1 MSVDSFAIVKSG
13 PFSCLPARVFVC
25 GLMAMALMLAGKA
38 QAQTGN
44 GQLETVLQLIPQPIH
59 PGSAGYL
66 GISIADINADRAK
79 MLKLNEER
87 GVEIKAVRQ
96 GSPADV
102 AALQPGDVLLT
113 YNGEDVV
120 SAEQMFRLVRET
132 PPGRKIKLQFWRDGK
147 IQRTTVIVTEA
158 PEMPQFIPGGP
169 MQSWP
174 DIDMVPRPFMVWSC
188 AVLGIDF
195 ERVDSQLADYF
206 GVKGGVLVRS
216 VGHASP
222 AERAGVKAG
231 DVIFSIAQQPLLT
244 EHDFSSALR
253 RHGASVPLSLM
264 RDHKRVD
271 VTITIPQ

>member
-1 MSVDSFAIVKSG
+1 MLVDSFAIIR
-13 PFSCLPARVFVC
+13 PALFRYLPTTVLVC
-25 GLMAMALMLAGKA
+25 GLIGTTKMLGA
-38 QAQTGN
+38 QSQDPPGN
-44 GQLETVLQLIPQPIH
+44 RQFEAVLQLMPQLTRPVA
-59 PGSAGYL
+59 AGYL

-79 MLKLNEER
+79 ILKLNEER

-96 GSPADV
+96 GSPAD
-102 AALQPGDVLLT
+102 AAGLQPGDVLLT

-120 SAEQMFRLVRET
+120 STEQMFRLVRET
-132 PPGRKIKLQFWRDGK
+132 PPGRKIKLQLSRDGK
-147 IQRTTVIVTEA
+147 IQRTVVVVTEA
-158 PEMPQFIPGGP
+158 PDMPQFIPGGP
-169 MQSWP
+169 MQNWP
-174 DIDMVPRPFMVWSC
+174 DIDMVPRPLMVWSC

-216 VGHASP
+216 VGHGSI

-231 DVIFSIAQQPLLT
+231 DVIFSVAQQPLLT

-253 RHGASVPLSLM
+253 HHSGTVPLSVM

-271 VTITIPQ
+271 LTIMIPQ